1 MAAVPDGEEHS
12 LENFCRRAVDC
23 DAVVLPVAVGGGDI
37 CVLVG
42 EVDSARECDLA
53 VDRDDFAVV
62 ADIQLGEGEG
72 GDAAE
77 YLDLCTRVPE
87 GFEVALFYFERRAQ
101 TVDDDFDPRAVG
113 CGAFDC
119 RKKRGEDMPAGN
131 YEKFDIHAVLGAFD
145 FA

>member
-42 EVDSARECDLA
+42 EVDAARECDLA

-62 ADIQLGEGEG
+62 ADIQLVITDEKKGIKIVNGT
-72 GDAAE
+72 
-77 YLDLCTRVPE
+77 LKRHRCR
-87 GFEVALFYFERRAQ
+87 Q
-101 TVDDDFDPRAVG
+101 
-113 CGAFDC
+113 AFC
-119 RKKRGEDMPAGN
+119 R
-131 YEKFDIHAVLGAFD
+131 
-145 FA
+145 